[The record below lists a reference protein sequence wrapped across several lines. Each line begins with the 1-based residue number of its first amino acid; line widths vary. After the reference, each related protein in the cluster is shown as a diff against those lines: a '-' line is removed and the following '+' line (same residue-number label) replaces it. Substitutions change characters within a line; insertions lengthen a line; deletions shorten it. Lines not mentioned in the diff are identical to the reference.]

1 MMNSKDI
8 EKRLFI
14 EDSIELQINSKN
26 NNNTNVLKDRD
37 FMGVPQEKLQPPTG
51 KIEAL
56 ADDLGDTFLE
66 KKGKKGLTNKNNIAY
81 PFLLFISLTLS
92 KALQY
97 NGVAPLI
104 YLYSITLVLRL

>member
-66 KKGKKGLTNKNNIAY
+66 KKGKKYTAH
-81 PFLLFISLTLS
+81 
-92 KALQY
+92 LQ
-97 NGVAPLI
+97 NRVF
-104 YLYSITLVLRL
+104 T

>member
-14 EDSIELQINSKN
+14 EDSIELQINFKN

-66 KKGKKGLTNKNNIAY
+66 KKGKNCHDL
-81 PFLLFISLTLS
+81 
-92 KALQY
+92 
-97 NGVAPLI
+97 
-104 YLYSITLVLRL
+104 